1 MKKYINLV
9 EKYLIR
15 IIVIF
20 LVALVVVQ
28 GLMTRDDM
36 RLYLSIG
43 EKLEGQYIGQPA
55 LNKNQDPGPSA
66 QNDKSDKKAVR
77 ESPQAQLTISIERFS
92 SLPRAVVLI
101 NHHPYREFTEKEMR
115 LELAAGDIVEI
126 DTTFYSFPVS
136 FIVKEISS
144 NVAYPEKN
152 QIYQANQ
159 GIVMVGK
166 IIVK

>member
-28 GLMTRDDM
+28 GLMTRDDL
-36 RLYLSIG
+36 RLYLSLG
-43 EKLEGQYIGQPA
+43 ERLEGQYIGQPA
-55 LNKNQDPGPSA
+55 LNKSEDPTPSV
-66 QNDKSDKKAVR
+66 QNDSSDGKAR

-92 SLPRAVVLI
+92 SLPMAVILV
-101 NHHPYREFTEKEMR
+101 NHRHYREFTEKEMR

-136 FIVKEISS
+136 FSIKDTSS

-152 QIYQANQ
+152 QVYQANQ

>member
-1 MKKYINLV
+1 MKKHINLV

-15 IIVIF
+15 IVVLF
-20 LVALVVVQ
+20 MVALVVVQ
-28 GLMTRDDM
+28 GLMTRDDL
-36 RLYLSIG
+36 RLYLSLG
-43 EKLEGQYIGQPA
+43 ERLEGQYIGQPA
-55 LNKNQDPGPSA
+55 INKSPDPAPA
-66 QNDKSDKKAVR
+66 VQNEGAGEKNVQ
-77 ESPQAQLTISIERFS
+77 SPQARLTISIERFA
-92 SLPRAVVLI
+92 SLPRAVILV
-101 NHHPYREFTEKEMR
+101 NHHPYREFTEKEMS

-136 FIVKEISS
+136 FLIKETSS

-152 QIYQANQ
+152 QVYNANQ

>member
-15 IIVIF
+15 IIVLF

-28 GLMTRDDM
+28 GVMTRDDL
-36 RLYLSIG
+36 RLYLSLG
-43 EKLEGQYIGQPA
+43 ERLEGQYIGQPA
-55 LNKNQDPGPSA
+55 LNKSPDSA
-66 QNDKSDKKAVR
+66 PAVQNEGDGEKAVR
-77 ESPQAQLTISIERFS
+77 ESPQAQLTISIERFA
-92 SLPRAVVLI
+92 SLPKAVILV

-136 FIVKEISS
+136 FLIKETSS

>member
-28 GLMTRDDM
+28 GLMTRDDL
-36 RLYLSIG
+36 RLYLSLG
-43 EKLEGQYIGQPA
+43 ERLEGQYIGQPA
-55 LNKNQDPGPSA
+55 LNKSEDLTPSV
-66 QNDKSDKKAVR
+66 QNDSSDEKAAR

-92 SLPRAVVLI
+92 SLPRAVILV
-101 NHHPYREFTEKEMR
+101 NHRPYREFTEKDMR

-136 FIVKEISS
+136 FSIKDTSS

-152 QIYQANQ
+152 QVYQANQ

>member
-20 LVALVVVQ
+20 LTALVVVQ
-28 GLMTRDDM
+28 GLMTRDDL
-36 RLYLSIG
+36 RLYLSLG
-43 EKLEGQYIGQPA
+43 ERLEGQYIGQPA
-55 LNKNQDPGPSA
+55 LNESQEPEPSVPNDNSA
-66 QNDKSDKKAVR
+66 QKAVR
-77 ESPQAQLTISIERFS
+77 ESPRAQLTISIERFS
-92 SLPRAVVLI
+92 SLPRAVILV

-115 LELAAGDIVEI
+115 LELAAGDVVEI

-136 FIVKEISS
+136 FLIKDTSS

-152 QIYQANQ
+152 QVYQANQ

>member
-15 IIVIF
+15 FIVLF

-28 GLMTRDDM
+28 GLMTRDDL
-36 RLYLSIG
+36 RLYLSLG
-43 EKLEGQYIGQPA
+43 ERLEGQYIGQPA
-55 LNKNQDPGPSA
+55 INESPDPASA
-66 QNDKSDKKAVR
+66 VQNLGDSDKASR
-77 ESPQAQLTISIERFS
+77 ESPQAQLTISVERFA
-92 SLPRAVVLI
+92 SLPRAVILV
-101 NHHPYREFTEKEMR
+101 NHHPYREFTEKEMS

-136 FIVKEISS
+136 FLIKETSS